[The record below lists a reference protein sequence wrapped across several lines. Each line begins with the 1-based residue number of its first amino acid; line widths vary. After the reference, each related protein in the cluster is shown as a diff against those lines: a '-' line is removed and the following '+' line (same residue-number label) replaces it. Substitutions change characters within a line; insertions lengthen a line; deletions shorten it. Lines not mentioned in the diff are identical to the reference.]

1 MIVNMFKENF
11 EPTPDFASKTQ
22 NGVKNKL
29 KLAILLT
36 GRITNKPKYY
46 ENMIEN
52 LAQGRHEDVDFYI
65 CYQKNSNPEYIEY
78 VKKKYNPIKIKE
90 NDEKFDH
97 SLVNKDYATITPVD
111 RPYNAMSSFR
121 SRKLA
126 MDMLKETSKKYDAII
141 WTRMD
146 ILFHSSV
153 PYDLVLPKINQ
164 NILCFPDG
172 KDFHGINDELVIGNE
187 KTMEIYASVFD
198 RAEDYLKTE
207 KSKFNPE
214 QLVLTHLNENKM
226 EYYKFYLVV
235 ELVRNDDFST
245 GKVW

>member
-11 EPTPDFASKTQ
+11 EPTPDSK
-22 NGVKNKL
+22 KL

-90 NDEKFDH
+90 NDEEFDH

-235 ELVRNDDFST
+235 EIVRNDDFST